1 LLPKPYVEIAN
12 RIGFKHRSIGLSS
25 FLFSPLDRRLAER
38 LERHR
43 PQKHPFENSL
53 MVKLIA
59 YRLAQ
64 TLVTLLLVT
73 MLTFALLAAAG
84 GDAVNNLSDDPLA
97 SEETVQQM
105 RRIYELDKPMP
116 LRYWRWLSN
125 TARGNLGE
133 SFSYHAPVSSLLLP
147 RLRNTALLSLLAM
160 LMALAVALTL
170 GTIAAR
176 RKGSWADRICEAV
189 ILLCSSTPRIVLA
202 LVVLAL
208 LSGASIFSTASQ
220 SANLSGNSLSF
231 GRAFFPALVLAVPL
245 IALFLAQVR
254 EGVRESLRQDFI
266 VVARA
271 KGLKEGDV
279 LIRHALRAALNP
291 LISIFGY
298 SLGALMSGSVVV
310 ETILGWQ
317 GLGSLSVA
325 AVRSRDVPLLLGIVL
340 ITASAVFIGNL
351 TADILLQLNDPRLRQ
366 KNAVTGDRQ
375 AVSIR

>member
-1 LLPKPYVEIAN
+1 
-12 RIGFKHRSIGLSS
+12 
-25 FLFSPLDRRLAER
+25 
-38 LERHR
+38 
-43 PQKHPFENSL
+43 
-53 MVKLIA
+53 MMKLVA

-84 GDAVNNLSDDPLA
+84 GDAVNSISDDPLA
-97 SEETVQQM
+97 SEATVQQM
-105 RRIYELDKPMP
+105 RQIYELDKPLP

-133 SFSYHAPVSSLLLP
+133 SLSYHAPVSSLLLP
-147 RLRNTALLSLLAM
+147 RLRNTALLASLAL
-160 LMALAVALTL
+160 LMAWAVALTL
-170 GTIAAR
+170 GAIAAR
-176 RKGSWADRICEAV
+176 RKGSWPDRFCEVV
-189 ILLCSSTPRIVLA
+189 ILFCSSTPRIVLA

-208 LSGASIFSTASQ
+208 ISGTSLLSAGSQ
-220 SANLSGNSLSF
+220 PANSAGSRVSF
-231 GRAFFPALVLAVPL
+231 GRALLPALVLAVPL

-254 EGVRESLRQDFI
+254 EGVREALRQDFI
-266 VVARA
+266 LVARA
-271 KGLKEGDV
+271 KGLREGDV

-298 SLGALMSGSVVV
+298 SLGALMSGSVIV

-340 ITASAVFIGNL
+340 ITASAVFLGNL
-351 TADILLQLNDPRLRQ
+351 TADILLQVNDPRLRQ

-375 AVSIR
+375 SVSIG